1 VFVCCSMKAFI
12 HKKNKNIYIYILW
25 PRVVDD
31 LVEDNN
37 KL

>member
-12 HKKNKNIYIYILW
+12 HKIYIYILW